1 MQLATDA
8 GRIIACESRMLEFT
22 DPFAGSYCMESLTDD
37 IENATWEEL
46 EKIEKLGGAVAAI
59 EGGYMQREVSRS
71 AYERQRAME
80 RGERLVVGVNCFTGE
95 NELEVSTNRLVPN
108 PYDPE
113 KREQAE
119 DKQKARLAELKRERD
134 DTQVARL
141 LKELEVLAKKEEENL
156 FPHLIECVKAYVT
169 EGEICGVLREV
180 FGEYKAA
187 SPF

>member
-1 MQLATDA
+1 
-8 GRIIACESRMLEFT
+8 
-22 DPFAGSYCMESLTDD
+22 
-37 IENATWEEL
+37 
-46 EKIEKLGGAVAAI
+46 
-59 EGGYMQREVSRS
+59 
-71 AYERQRAME
+71 
-80 RGERLVVGVNCFTGE
+80 VVGVNCFTGE

-108 PYDPE
+108 PYDPK

-119 DKQKARLAELKRERD
+119 DKQKARLGELKRERD

-141 LKELEVLAKKEEENL
+141 LAELEALAKKEEENL